1 MSDYWKKRMDE
12 LEKETKKSP
21 SQSYW
26 DRKMQELEDEKKTTV
41 NFSSKKKDED
51 EDDIAPIKSTKSE
64 RKNEIFGLDF
74 FQKGAFEDGYDFGDV
89 TKSILGTAGDV
100 GLNAVKGVWNI
111 GEGVGDLISYGVA
124 AVADKMGEDAFARGV
139 REKAK
144 ESLFDN
150 ATKPAQDFLN
160 KYSVLGETSDA
171 ILQGVGQVAGIYAT
185 GGLGASAG
193 LGSAG
198 TTALTSGTMFLSGT
212 GSGMGEAYQMGADDL
227 QALKIGLNSG
237 AADAVS
243 ELIFGGLGKGI
254 NALGFGKG
262 LSSADDMLATLA
274 GSKFKNQ
281 IAKNVVEYGI
291 KSGAE
296 GLEEVI
302 AGIAQAYG
310 KYDTLLKDQGM
321 TFGDVLKDENLL
333 EQFVVGAFTS
343 GLAQGSGLHMANK
356 TGTDFI
362 TGLNQDEQAVVDREV
377 KNRIAEAEKDGKK
390 LTGKEKAN
398 IQSQVEK
405 DMEKGYIST
414 DTIEETLASDLF
426 EKYKRD
432 SEWEASIQKEY
443 DELYGMK
450 NADKSNK
457 QIDREAELKKH
468 LESIKGK
475 DSKALRS
482 QITAK
487 VSERVKG
494 SRLAES
500 YNEKARA
507 FEGYVADYTK
517 YTGAKHPKSVR
528 ETVESAIKAGVSNTN
543 RVHDFVDMVAKTSAD
558 TGLTFSFQ
566 SNKQVKAEFI
576 ERTQKRIDA
585 LKAIEQPTAEEASQ
599 LTKLTELLEKVESG
613 KITVNGSNSNGSI
626 VLNLDSSKVLNRTV
640 GHEITHSLEKV
651 KSYDALKESLFAYAK
666 TKGIDI
672 DSEINTRKLMY
683 EGVAKADPEAELV
696 SDLVGDFLFND
707 IEYLNHLSV
716 ENRNVF
722 QRIFDEIKHL
732 LKLATA
738 GSKEARQ
745 LEQVKRNM
753 EKAYREAGKSE
764 GDTKYSL
771 GDINYPRNMINYND
785 TSGRRTAEDESV
797 NSLVKRKK
805 VTSVK
810 VDDISA
816 ELAGTNWVDK
826 GDARR
831 AIREILKQFL
841 GEDMVFNLGDRS
853 AIAYLTSNGID
864 HTLAGENTRDKAVAL
879 SKFYELVGN
888 AEYSYSSLS
897 DEHSKTVGKEDWD
910 YFVSVA
916 EIEGGG
922 TVPLVFAIR
931 TIDKDVRSQIYSIAT
946 KKNLT
951 IPRGDGTQVNPAN
964 AHPSYGD
971 SSSSKDIVIPSE
983 LDVKYSLSDSDG
995 RQLTQEQQEFFK
1007 DSVVR
1012 DENGNLKVMYHGTP
1026 NGDFTVFKD
1035 GTYFTESKDY
1045 ADRYQNPGASSI
1057 STGKVASNPKTFEVY
1072 LNIKKPFDI
1081 ADADAREIYI
1091 NEYIKGGN
1099 AMGIN
1104 PYLSDAEYAKI
1115 ESIDWTEGEDLRD
1128 FLIENEYDYDGLV
1141 LDEGGTGGYG
1151 DEVQSRGKSYVVF
1164 SPEQVKNV
1172 DNQNPTSDPDIRYS
1186 LSEDSQGRPLTK
1198 EQQEFFK
1205 DSKIRVSEVDGWK
1218 NTISENGA
1226 LLPVYHG
1233 TNSGDFY
1240 EFDKNTIGSAND
1252 SGWYGRGF
1260 YFAFTK
1266 GEASYY
1272 GRRVLECYLNVKK
1285 PFMFSE
1291 ELQEFDGQDTGTP
1304 GGGFASFI
1312 INLSEK
1318 FPEIASKT
1326 YVEVSPKESDEI
1338 QRRTFVDFAKE
1349 IKEVFNDDRL
1359 RIVEV
1364 EDRGKTIY
1372 EYKYSRDVDSV
1383 DASER
1388 IKNIIKEKY
1397 IDGFWEAEY
1406 WNKKGVIS
1414 DADFYE
1420 ICDLLE
1426 KYGES
1431 QFQDVWLRMRY
1442 NSREHA
1448 EKLRLSAVVEYL
1460 EDHKYSYI
1468 NQRSNH
1474 YYMENYVG
1482 DAFTQEIRKRGY
1494 DGIIQSRFGDEI
1506 VVFDSSQIKLTDNKN
1521 PTSNPDIRKSLSNG
1535 AEGFTPVG
1543 RNEVYGRDLL
1553 QQAAPVQEEV
1563 APVDDKMKATAF
1575 EVSAVPE
1582 ATVAKNATTAP
1593 TVSEEESVA
1602 PATEDS
1608 SVAEMF
1614 PDDLAPVQQELEAL
1628 LTEQDEIRQ
1637 ALETAVSMGDYNQV
1651 SSLTADYES
1660 VTARIREIQAQ
1671 EDERFET
1678 LSDEDMPPEM
1688 DAPYPGE
1695 PNEVAD
1701 PFADRDISDVGS
1713 RSVKAYQYENPEVK
1727 PFFTEAALGML
1738 GDLHNGTKG
1747 ERIFNDD
1754 VYYQSGGEKGWM
1766 GTKRHTTSDIAE
1778 LLDTYHYT
1786 YDEIEKG
1793 LNAIIEDDGKENNA
1807 VSKRIEFMLNDRL
1820 MNGYTDVWGE
1830 PIPANQDYINLIN
1843 EKQITEYSREAFD
1856 NLFANADDFA
1866 PTMEESY
1873 APILNSDPR
1882 KGKNVP
1888 TYANASGQQT
1898 YIPNGATYDA
1908 LPDDVAPI
1916 RTESAL
1922 GGNGQQTFVTTE
1934 DKLNNRR
1941 PQVGSDDIAPL
1952 FDTTARNGVPEGQQA
1967 FMPDAGVPKT
1977 VTRKEL
1983 HASIVD
1989 NIKSRFAASGFDFD
2003 NVLKKAKN
2011 LSTFAT
2017 VDNTPQRVMEKALGY
2032 KEGGILSDITVNKVA
2047 QNETD
2052 GIKWLNSF
2060 TDRKKG
2066 LLAQISKQYGIKPG
2080 SKESAAAQMYAEG
2093 FYVVDTDK
2101 EGNYVKDK
2109 SQIIP
2114 YGDAELAADF
2124 PDPVKQAQIKG
2135 LSRDKRIRQ
2144 IYDETLKAINESRTR
2159 NAYPEIPRLDN
2170 YFLHFRAMN
2179 DTFSRLGLPF
2189 NPNDIKAK
2197 DLPTDLN
2204 GVTADLKP
2212 GQPYF
2217 ASAQHRTGKR
2227 TSFDLL
2233 GGLEQYLT
2241 SAKNQIYHIDDIQ
2254 TLRALRNYIADAYG
2268 QASGLE
2274 NLDDLSQ
2281 EAQFEQIKN
2290 HSHLSSFA
2298 RFLHEEANILA
2309 GKTPLIDRGLEGII
2323 GRRGTTFLDTV
2334 NRQVGANMV
2343 GYNVSS
2349 SLTNFLAPVQAFAKT
2364 NKAAFVKGMT
2374 QFVSNKVK
2382 SINGNGDGFAEQS
2395 PVMIRRKGAE
2405 RFDRTFWQKMSD
2417 PGYVLMSAVDNV
2429 STELIARAK
2438 YNEFV
2443 GKGMSSQQAHIE
2455 TDKWVSRLMGDRSL
2469 GQQPQLYNSK
2479 MLGIVTKF
2487 QLEVRNQLDSQFY
2500 DTIQETKVSNE
2511 DIQNGLLRNAK
2522 TAAKVGS
2529 TFFQLAV
2536 AQHLFG
2542 KAFESIAGYNPA
2554 FDIISAIIKTFGWDD
2569 DEESEDT
2576 VLDNIEQGFFELMG
2590 DMPYV
2595 STFTGGR
2602 IPMADALPINDFVT
2616 NKDKYGQPIGEGPW
2630 GWLTGRAKTVAK
2642 ALPYALPGGY
2652 GQVKK
2657 TVAGMKMFSD
2667 DHPIAGSYTDSGSLR
2682 FPVDDTL
2689 VNRAQAAVFGQYAS
2703 GNARDYFDNER
2714 SALKPKQIQ
2723 EFMDA
2728 GISIQDYWKYREGLK
2743 GKDTL
2748 GEKVAYIN
2756 SLDLPI
2762 ATKNLLVNN
2771 IFDRKEAIDLSD
2783 FGEYDDWGEF
2793 EYAHKYP
2800 DKYAFLQDNNISA
2813 DQYENFDDDTKNA
2826 WNWAYQNPGKYA
2838 MSRAVTSDI
2847 VEYRRYAS
2855 DLNDIKA
2862 DKDYSGKTISGSRK
2876 EKVLDYI
2883 NSLDIS
2889 YGERLILFKNEYNSD
2904 DTYNY
2909 EIIDYLNSR
2918 SDLSFEERIAILREL
2933 GFDVTDD
2940 GNISWY

>member
-390 LTGKEKAN
+390 LTAKQKAN
-398 IQSQVEK
+398 IQSEVEK
-405 DMEKGYIST
+405 DLEKGYIST

-432 SEWEASIQKEY
+432 SEWETSIQNEY
-443 DELYGMK
+443 DELYSMK

-626 VLNLDSSKVLNRTV
+626 VLNLDSPKVLNRTV
-640 GHEITHSLEKV
+640 GHELTHSLEKV

-683 EGVAKADPEAELV
+683 DGVAKADPEAELV

-707 IEYLNHLSV
+707 IEYVNHLSV

-1091 NEYIKGGN
+1091 NKYIKGGN

-1614 PDDLAPVQQELEAL
+1614 PDDLAPIESELDKLNQEKEQLEGRMMDMANSGDFSEFESVNTRYSEVQNRIAELEN
-1628 LTEQDEIRQ
+1628 EISESESGR
-1637 ALETAVSMGDYNQV
+1637 VN
-1651 SSLTADYES
+1651 SLDDAN
-1660 VTARIREIQAQ
+1660 
-1671 EDERFET
+1671 
-1678 LSDEDMPPEM
+1678 MPPEM

-1830 PIPANQDYINLIN
+1830 PIPANQEYINLLN

-1856 NLFANADDFA
+1856 NLFANADEYA

-1888 TYANASGQQT
+1888 TYTNASGQQT

-1908 LPDDVAPI
+1908 VPADGAPI
-1916 RTESAL
+1916 RTEAAL

-1952 FDTTARNGVPEGQQA
+1952 FDTTARKGVPEGQQA

-1983 HASIVD
+1983 HAGIID
-1989 NIKSRFAASGFDFD
+1989 NIKTFFANKGLDFD
-2003 NVLKKAKN
+2003 KILDSAKRIHTIAIN
-2011 LSTFAT
+2011 
-2017 VDNTPQRVMEKALGY
+2017 DNTPQRVNDKTFGYEAGEALNEVTFNRQALHVS
-2032 KEGGILSDITVNKVA
+2032 EGVKWQNQEIAKLRELS
-2047 QNETD
+2047 
-2052 GIKWLNSF
+2052 
-2060 TDRKKG
+2060 KK
-2066 LLAQISKQYGIKPG
+2066 YGIKPR

-2093 FYVVDTDK
+2093 FYVGK
-2101 EGNYVKDK
+2101 NNE
-2109 SQIIP
+2109 IIS
-2114 YGDAELAADF
+2114 YGDRELAIDF
-2124 PDPVKQAQIKG
+2124 PDPVKQAQIKA
-2135 LSRDKRIRQ
+2135 LSRDATIRQ
-2144 IYDETLKAINESRTR
+2144 IYDDALKAINESRTR
-2159 NAYPEIPRLDN
+2159 NGYPEIPRLDN
-2170 YFLHFRAMN
+2170 YFLHFRAQA
-2179 DTFSRLGLPF
+2179 DTFSRLGIPF
-2189 NPNDIKAK
+2189 NPESIKIK
-2197 DLPTDLN
+2197 DLPTDIN
-2204 GVTADLKP
+2204 GMTADRKP

-2217 ASAQHRTGKR
+2217 ASSMHRKGMR
-2227 TSFDLL
+2227 TDFDLL
-2233 GGLEQYLT
+2233 GGVEKYIN
-2241 SAKNQIYHIDDIQ
+2241 SAMPQIYLIDDIQ
-2254 TLRALRNYIADAYG
+2254 TERALWGYIANKYG
-2268 QASGLE
+2268 QANGLE
-2274 NLDDLSQ
+2274 DLDELGL
-2281 EAQFEQIKN
+2281 EAQAERIHQVYN
-2290 HSHLSSFA
+2290 GHLSNYA
-2298 RFLHEEANILA
+2298 RFLNEHANHLA
-2309 GKTPLIDRGLEGII
+2309 GKTAMMDRTAEGVI
-2323 GRRGTTFLDTV
+2323 GRRGLEAV
-2334 NRQVGANMV
+2334 NTINQQTSRNQV
-2343 GYNVSS
+2343 GYNISS
-2349 SLTNFLAPVQAFAKT
+2349 AGTNFIPMMETIARTPKQDCVKAFAQT
-2364 NKAAFVKGMT
+2364 
-2374 QFVSNKVK
+2374 VSNVFRK
-2382 SINGNGDGFAEQS
+2382 DGFVENDPAL
-2395 PVMIRRKGAE
+2395 IRRKGVDKFSKTLWE
-2405 RFDRTFWQKMSD
+2405 RLSD
-2417 PGYVLMSAVDNV
+2417 PGYVLMGAVDNV
-2429 STELIARAK
+2429 TSEFVVRAK
-2438 YNEFV
+2438 YNQYV
-2443 GKGMSSQQAHIE
+2443 RNGMNSEQAHIKAGE
-2455 TDKWVSRLMGDRSL
+2455 WASRVMGDRST
-2469 GQQPQLYNSK
+2469 GQMPLLYNSK
-2479 MLGIVTKF
+2479 TFGILTKY
-2487 QLEVRNQLDSQFY
+2487 QLEVRNTLDSQFY
-2500 DTIQETKVSNE
+2500 DTIQETKASEKDVE
-2511 DIQNGLLRNAK
+2511 EGLAKNAK
-2522 TAAKVGS
+2522 IAAKA
-2529 TFFQLAV
+2529 TWKI
-2536 AQHLFG
+2536 AQIAALNHAFG
-2542 KAFESIAGYNPA
+2542 MAYEKIAGYNPA
-2554 FDIISAIIKTFGWDD
+2554 FDIISVIATLFGLDD
-2569 DEESEDT
+2569 DEEDEDT
-2576 VLDNIEQGFFELMG
+2576 FGDNFEQAFQELLG
-2590 DMPYV
+2590 DLPYTSLV
-2595 STFTGGR
+2595 KDGGR

-2703 GNARDYFDNER
+2703 SNARDYFDNDL
-2714 SALKPKQIQ
+2714 APLKENQIQ
-2723 EFMDA
+2723 EFVDV
-2728 GISIQDYWKYREGLK
+2728 GISIQDYRKYREGLK

-2762 ATKNLLVNN
+2762 ATKNMLVNN
-2771 IFDRKEAIDLSD
+2771 ISDRKEAIDLSD

-2813 DQYENFDDDTKNA
+2813 DQYKDFDDDTKDA

-2862 DKDYSGKTISGSRK
+2862 DKDSSGKSISGSRK

-2883 NSLDIS
+2883 NSLDIG
-2889 YGERLILFKNEYNSD
+2889 YEERLILFKNEYNSD

>member
-26 DRKMQELEDEKKTTV
+26 DRKMQELENEQKKKKTTV
-41 NFSSKKKDED
+41 LLKDED

-74 FQKGAFEDGYDFGDV
+74 FQKGAFEDGYQVGDV
-89 TKSILGTAGDV
+89 TKSILGTAGDI

-111 GEGVGDLISYGVA
+111 GEGIGDLASYGVA
-124 AVADKMGEDAFARGV
+124 AVADKLGEDAFARGV

-150 ATKPAQDFLN
+150 ATKSAQDFLN

-185 GGLGASAG
+185 GGLGSAAG
-193 LGSAG
+193 LGSTG
-198 TTALTSGTMFLSGT
+198 VSALTFGTMFLSGT
-212 GSGMGEAYQMGADDL
+212 GSGMGEAYQMGANDL

-243 ELIFGGLGKGI
+243 ELIFAGLGKEI
-254 NALGFGKG
+254 NALGFSKG
-262 LSSADDMLATLA
+262 LSSADNILAKLA
-274 GSKFKNQ
+274 GSKIKNQ
-281 IAKNVVEYGI
+281 VAKNVVEFGI

-333 EQFVVGAFTS
+333 EQFVVGSFTS
-343 GLAQGSGLHMANK
+343 GLAQSSGLNIANQ

-362 TGLNQDEQAVVDREV
+362 TGLNQDEQAVVDKEV
-377 KNRIAEAEKDGKK
+377 KNRIAEAEKDGTK
-390 LTGKEKAN
+390 LTAKQKAN
-398 IQSQVEK
+398 IQSEVEK
-405 DMEKGYIST
+405 DLEKGYIST

-432 SEWEASIQKEY
+432 SEWETSIQNEY
-443 DELYGMK
+443 DELYSMK

-558 TGLTFSFQ
+558 TGLSFSFQ

-626 VLNLDSSKVLNRTV
+626 VLNLDSPKVLNRTV
-640 GHEITHSLEKV
+640 GHELTHSLEKV

-683 EGVAKADPEAELV
+683 DGVAKADPEAELV

-707 IEYLNHLSV
+707 IEYVNHLSV

-753 EKAYREAGKSE
+753 EKAYLEAENGRQSKEISDS
-764 GDTKYSL
+764 DTKYSIRKEAPPKNTGVAYKVFYVKDGKLYPPMVANPGGADTPMGVWLNADTGTAAPPSKTGRAQVKAGGKGTQGGSGSLAFRPGWHL
-771 GDINYPRNMINYND
+771 GDLPRASQFDRVNPETGNKELFPENFVWAEVEYAKDVDYQEEAMSYGYTENGKFRHAYAGLPRLPENGYYRYRTNPKPD
-785 TSGRRTAEDESV
+785 TVPWVITGAMKV
-797 NSLVKRKK
+797 NRL
-805 VTSVK
+805 
-810 VDDISA
+810 
-816 ELAGTNWVDK
+816 
-826 GDARR
+826 
-831 AIREILKQFL
+831 
-841 GEDMVFNLGDRS
+841 
-853 AIAYLTSNGID
+853 
-864 HTLAGENTRDKAVAL
+864 
-879 SKFYELVGN
+879 
-888 AEYSYSSLS
+888 LS
-897 DEHSKTVGKEDWD
+897 DAEVNAILEKNGVAPVHRQGGDVG
-910 YFVSVA
+910 
-916 EIEGGG
+916 
-922 TVPLVFAIR
+922 L
-931 TIDKDVRSQIYSIAT
+931 DKFGFND
-946 KKNLT
+946 
-951 IPRGDGTQVNPAN
+951 DGT
-964 AHPSYGD
+964 
-971 SSSSKDIVIPSE
+971 
-983 LDVKYSLSDSDG
+983 VKYSLSP
-995 RQLTQEQQEFFK
+995 EQQEFFK

-1172 DNQNPTSDPDIRYS
+1172 DNQNPTD
-1186 LSEDSQGRPLTK
+1186 
-1198 EQQEFFK
+1198 
-1205 DSKIRVSEVDGWK
+1205 
-1218 NTISENGA
+1218 
-1226 LLPVYHG
+1226 
-1233 TNSGDFY
+1233 
-1240 EFDKNTIGSAND
+1240 
-1252 SGWYGRGF
+1252 
-1260 YFAFTK
+1260 
-1266 GEASYY
+1266 
-1272 GRRVLECYLNVKK
+1272 
-1285 PFMFSE
+1285 
-1291 ELQEFDGQDTGTP
+1291 
-1304 GGGFASFI
+1304 
-1312 INLSEK
+1312 
-1318 FPEIASKT
+1318 
-1326 YVEVSPKESDEI
+1326 
-1338 QRRTFVDFAKE
+1338 
-1349 IKEVFNDDRL
+1349 
-1359 RIVEV
+1359 
-1364 EDRGKTIY
+1364 
-1372 EYKYSRDVDSV
+1372 
-1383 DASER
+1383 
-1388 IKNIIKEKY
+1388 
-1397 IDGFWEAEY
+1397 
-1406 WNKKGVIS
+1406 
-1414 DADFYE
+1414 
-1420 ICDLLE
+1420 
-1426 KYGES
+1426 
-1431 QFQDVWLRMRY
+1431 
-1442 NSREHA
+1442 
-1448 EKLRLSAVVEYL
+1448 
-1460 EDHKYSYI
+1460 
-1468 NQRSNH
+1468 
-1474 YYMENYVG
+1474 
-1482 DAFTQEIRKRGY
+1482 
-1494 DGIIQSRFGDEI
+1494 
-1506 VVFDSSQIKLTDNKN
+1506 
-1521 PTSNPDIRKSLSNG
+1521 NPDIHKSLSGGG
-1535 AEGFTPVG
+1535 AGFTPVG

-1553 QQAAPVQEEV
+1553 QQIAPIQEEV
-1563 APVDDKMKATAF
+1563 APVAENATS
-1575 EVSAVPE
+1575 EVSNASPE
-1582 ATVAKNATTAP
+1582 VNNASPNATVAENA
-1593 TVSEEESVA
+1593 TVSEEENVAPVAISETETTTEVPVA
-1602 PATEDS
+1602 PANEDS

-1614 PDDLAPVQQELEAL
+1614 PDDLAPVQQEFEAL

-1651 SSLTADYES
+1651 SSLAADYES

-1701 PFADRDISDVGS
+1701 PFADRDIYDVSS

-1766 GTKRHTTSDIAE
+1766 GTKRTTTDDIAE
-1778 LLDTYHYT
+1778 LLDTWHYT
-1786 YDEIEKG
+1786 YDQIEKG

-1820 MNGYTDVWGE
+1820 LNGYTGVWGE

-1908 LPDDVAPI
+1908 IPSDDA
-1916 RTESAL
+1916 
-1922 GGNGQQTFVTTE
+1922 
-1934 DKLNNRR
+1934 
-1941 PQVGSDDIAPL
+1941 DIAPMY
-1952 FDTTARNGVPEGQQA
+1952 DATAKKGVPEGQQA

-1983 HASIVD
+1983 HASIMD
-1989 NIKSRFAASGFDFD
+1989 NIKSRFAARGFDFD

-2060 TDRKKG
+2060 TDRKNG
-2066 LLAQISKQYGIKPG
+2066 LLAQISKQYGIKPR

-2093 FYVVDTDK
+2093 FYVG
-2101 EGNYVKDK
+2101 ENNE
-2109 SQIIP
+2109 IIS
-2114 YGDAELAADF
+2114 YGDRELAMDF

-2135 LSRDKRIRQ
+2135 LARDKRIRQ

-2179 DTFSRLGLPF
+2179 DTFSKLGLPF
-2189 NPNDIKAK
+2189 NPNDIRAK

-2254 TLRALRNYIADAYG
+2254 TLRALRNYIADTYG
-2268 QASGLE
+2268 QATLEGL
-2274 NLDDLSQ
+2274 DALS
-2281 EAQFEQIKN
+2281 EEEQQDRIEQVYGA
-2290 HSHLSSFA
+2290 HLSTFA
-2298 RFLHEEANILA
+2298 KFLNEEANVLA
-2309 GKTPLIDRGLEGII
+2309 GKTALIDRGLEGII
-2323 GRRGTTFLDTV
+2323 GRRGMTFLDSV
-2334 NRQVGANMV
+2334 NRQVGSNMV

-2364 NKAAFVKGMT
+2364 NKASFIKGMA

-2455 TDKWVSRLMGDRSL
+2455 ADKWTSRLMGDRSL

-2500 DTIQETKVSNE
+2500 DTIQETKASNE
-2511 DIQNGLLRNAK
+2511 DIENGLMRNAK

-2542 KAFESIAGYNPA
+2542 KAFESVAGYNPA

-2569 DEESEDT
+2569 DDESEDT
-2576 VLDNIEQGFFELMG
+2576 VLDNIEQGFFELLE
-2590 DMPYV
+2590 DMPYA

-2602 IPMADALPINDFVT
+2602 IPISSALPVAQFIKG
-2616 NKDKYGQPIGEGPW
+2616 KDQYGNEKSRWETLGE
-2630 GWLTGRAKTVAK
+2630 AV
-2642 ALPYALPGGY
+2642 PYYIMPGGY

-2657 TVAGMKMFSD
+2657 TAAGMKMFSD

-2703 GNARDYFDNER
+2703 SNARDYFDNDL
-2714 SALKPKQIQ
+2714 APLKENQIQ
-2723 EFMDA
+2723 EFVDV
-2728 GISIQDYWKYREGLK
+2728 GISIQDYRKYREGLK

-2771 IFDRKEAIDLSD
+2771 ISDRKEAIDLSD

-2800 DKYAFLQDNNISA
+2800 DKYAFLQDNNISV

-2826 WNWAYQNPGKYA
+2826 WSWAYQNPGKYA

-2855 DLNDIKA
+2855 DLNNIKA